1 MTRRTLHPL
10 ALAAAVL
17 AAGSLSACRTGLFD
31 NNDPR
36 WRVPESRLKRIDG
49 LDPQGASSV
58 APVPLEEAARR
69 SLADIALPAAPA
81 KDGAVQ
87 LSIADVRA
95 AVLAGNLELR
105 AQLVDPAI
113 ARANLS
119 AEEAKFEGVFFASYR
134 RNENSLFADLA
145 QGQPTNSESMEV
157 GVRLPLA
164 TGGDISF
171 SSPLN
176 RGSDGLSFG
185 APGDDWLAALS
196 LSMSQP
202 LLRGAGVAANTHSIR
217 VARWQGDIADARTK
231 LEAIRVIANAD
242 KAYWNLYAAV
252 RELEVRRAQYEA
264 AQRQLERAKRRV
276 AGGDAPEIEV
286 VRAESGLGRT
296 LEQIIVADSNL
307 RIRQRAL
314 KRLMNR
320 ADAPVGGAVPLVP
333 ATDPNPLGLE
343 LDAAALAAR
352 AVADRME
359 MLELELQLAIDQ
371 SEIGFRRNAALPL
384 FVLDYGYDIQGSGGD
399 PQDAYGGLGDSDSF
413 NVGLRAEIPLGNE
426 AARSRLDAAILA
438 RVQRLGTREARR
450 LAIETEVYDALDAL
464 TQSWQRIL
472 AARLETVLAAR
483 TLAAEERQ
491 FDVGL
496 RTSTDVLDASSRLAD
511 AQSREVAALAAYE
524 IALVDIAFATGNS
537 LGAAR
542 IRWEP
547 FSKEELAELE
557 RLPEPEAGGGEAAR
571 PRGGFVIE
579 GGAVEVDAAAAEPE
593 TSPDAKTGP
602 SNDG

>member
-1 MTRRTLHPL
+1 
-10 ALAAAVL
+10 
-17 AAGSLSACRTGLFD
+17 
-31 NNDPR
+31 
-36 WRVPESRLKRIDG
+36 
-49 LDPQGASSV
+49 
-58 APVPLEEAARR
+58 
-69 SLADIALPAAPA
+69 
-81 KDGAVQ
+81 
-87 LSIADVRA
+87 
-95 AVLAGNLELR
+95 
-105 AQLVDPAI
+105 
-113 ARANLS
+113 
-119 AEEAKFEGVFFASYR
+119 
-134 RNENSLFADLA
+134 
-145 QGQPTNSESMEV
+145 
-157 GVRLPLA
+157 
-164 TGGDISF
+164 
-171 SSPLN
+171 
-176 RGSDGLSFG
+176 
-185 APGDDWLAALS
+185 
-196 LSMSQP
+196 
-202 LLRGAGVAANTHSIR
+202 
-217 VARWQGDIADARTK
+217 
-231 LEAIRVIANAD
+231 VIANAD

-264 AQRQLERAKRRV
+264 AQRQLERARRRV
-276 AGGDAPEIEV
+276 ASGDVPEIEV

-296 LEQIIVADSNL
+296 LEQIIVADANL

-320 ADAPVGGAVPLVP
+320 ADMPVGGAMPLVP

-343 LDAAALAAR
+343 LDASALAAR

-384 FVLDYGYDIQGSGGD
+384 FVLDYGYDIQGTGGE
-399 PQDAYGGLGDSDSF
+399 PQDAYSGLGDSDSF

-426 AARSRLDAAILA
+426 AAQSRVDAAILA

-450 LAIETEVYDALDAL
+450 LAIETEVYDALDAI

-496 RTSTDVLDASSRLAD
+496 RTSTDVLDASSRVAD

-524 IALVDIAFATGNS
+524 VALVDIAFATGNS

-557 RLPEPEAGGGEAAR
+557 RLPAGEGQGDAPAR
-571 PRGGFVIE
+571 RGGFT
-579 GGAVEVDAAAAEPE
+579 EVPAAGE
-593 TSPDAKTGP
+593 
-602 SNDG
+602 